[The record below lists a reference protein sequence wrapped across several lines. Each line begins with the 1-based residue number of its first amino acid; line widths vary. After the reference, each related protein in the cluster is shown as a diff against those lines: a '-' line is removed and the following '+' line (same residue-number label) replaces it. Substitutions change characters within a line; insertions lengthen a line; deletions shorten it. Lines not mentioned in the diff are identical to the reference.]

1 MMDADAVLAQG
12 LALFQQEQ
20 RVVYSPLSFVFLPD
34 LPYSP

>member
-20 RVVYSPLSFVFLPD
+20 RVVYQVLTGRDPNFPVD
-34 LPYSP
+34 M